1 VLSDCDCRR
10 DRTPNNSAR
19 LGGRR
24 SVVVLGHAV
33 LEHQPCVG
41 SVRISTPQCETR
53 PAHGQSSRPTSSAC
67 PRETPKRAA
76 IDVIFDASPDLVF
89 MDVTSRL
96 AKQLLQLAQQFGS
109 QENGAMRV
117 THDLTQQELAQLVGS
132 SRETVNKAL
141 TDFARRGWIW
151 LDGGKSLLILD
162 SEALAGRGR

>member
-1 VLSDCDCRR
+1 VRR
-10 DRTPNNSAR
+10 IRPDFDA
-19 LGGRR
+19 L
-24 SVVVLGHAV
+24 
-33 LEHQPCVG
+33 
-41 SVRISTPQCETR
+41 VRNT
-53 PAHGQSSRPTSSAC
+53 AC
-67 PRETPKRAA
+67 PWPVLQTDVVSVSPGNTEAVKRAA

-117 THDLTQQELAQLVGS
+117 THDLTQQELTQLVGS